1 MKKILLAIGIIFL
14 VVGCSNK
21 IDGEA
26 IYKTIDLELAKEFVT
41 NEKALL
47 IDTRS
52 YEDFTK
58 EHIEGAINMPA
69 NEITKESIKNVTNS
83 KIDNIIVYCGGDTDC
98 KSIAIKIIEFGYTNV
113 YDLGNTVSLGANN
126 AQ

>member
-1 MKKILLAIGIIFL
+1 MKKTLLILSILLF

-26 IYKTIDLELAKEFVT
+26 IYKTIDLELAKEFVA
-41 NEKALL
+41 NEKAIL

-52 YEDFTK
+52 FEEYSK
-58 EHIEGAINMPA
+58 EHIEGAINMPSD
-69 NEITKESIKNVTNS
+69 EINKKAIEGVTNS
-83 KIDNIIVYCGGDTDC
+83 KIDNIIIYCGGTTDC
-98 KSIAIKIIEFGYTNV
+98 KSLAIKIIEFGYTNV
-113 YDLGNTVSLGANN
+113 YDLGNTISIGNNN